1 MTEGIDTV
9 IQGVLL
15 GGLYAL
21 FAVGLSLGY
30 GVMRLVN
37 IAHGD
42 FIVLA
47 AYFGLVVVTATGL
60 HPFLA
65 LPAVVVLMFGLGY
78 LLQRGVLNR
87 TLGPDILP
95 PLLVTFGLSIII
107 QNVLL
112 ELFSADSRAL
122 DVGGLLTASLHLGED
137 LAVGWF
143 PLVIFAAA
151 LALTFGLELVFAAT
165 PLGMAFRAT
174 SDDQHIAQLMGI
186 RTRHV
191 YGVAMGISFAL
202 VAVGGVFMGIKTTF
216 TPDLGPGFLLYA
228 FEAVVIGGLG
238 SFWGTFAGSV
248 ILGVAQGIG
257 HKIDPGYGV
266 LAGHL
271 VFLAVLLFK
280 PTGLFARTR

>member
-1 MTEGIDTV
+1 VEWINTV
-9 IQGVLL
+9 VQGVLL
-15 GGLYAL
+15 GGLYSL
-21 FAVGLSLGY
+21 FAIGLSLAY

-47 AYFGLVVVTATGL
+47 AYLGLAVVAAADV
-60 HPFLA
+60 HPFVA
-65 LPAVVVLMFGLGY
+65 LPAVVVMMFALGY
-78 LLQRGVLNR
+78 LLQRGVLNL

-112 ELFSADSRAL
+112 EVFSADSKAL
-122 DVGGLLTASLHLGED
+122 KIGDLETASVHLGEQ

-143 PLVIFAAA
+143 PLIIFAVA
-151 LALTFGLELVFAAT
+151 LAMTAGLELVFART

-174 SDDQHIAQLMGI
+174 SDDQQIAQLMGI
-186 RTRHV
+186 RNRHV
-191 YGVAMGISFAL
+191 YGIAMGLSFSL
-202 VAVGGVFMGIKTTF
+202 MAVGGVFLGIKTTF
-216 TPDLGPGFLLYA
+216 TPDLGPGYLLYS

-238 SFWGTFAGSV
+238 SFWGSFAGSV

-257 HKIDPGYGV
+257 AKIDPGYRE